1 MCIRDS
7 SNLSAHAQKL
17 SEPPLMTALNMLS
30 IRNSITDEL
39 RQEFRARYIETLREM
54 VKDHLRQLAF
64 FYFGKPKTSN
74 LLRIEEK
81 TKISWTNVRPLKK
94 GLRVVGRDDLAKD
107 WEEFETK
114 RNLALLLDASMPKIW
129 KDIPRQNR
137 FENVEAILNPHPA
150 NYALDKNTG
159 RSLRKSKRSI
169 EEVMISLKE
178 QLETNL
184 TEPWTKKLLLLIV
197 NAGELLAKSE
207 TKNDEFASPL
217 PEDVVRC
224 SDEICSTIKSLGEWV
239 RTRNRWS
246 FLKTILISVVITRHK
261 CDSFRHLSK

>member
-1 MCIRDS
+1 MVECIYG
-7 SNLSAHAQKL
+7 NLSADSQKL
-17 SEPPLMTALNMLS
+17 SEPPLMTTVNMSS
-30 IRNSITDEL
+30 ILRNSITDEL
-39 RQEFRARYIETLREM
+39 EQEFRARYLKTLREM
-54 VKDHLRQLAF
+54 VNDHLQQLAF
-64 FYFGKPKTSN
+64 FYFGGPEISN
-74 LLRIEEK
+74 LLRIEEERK
-81 TKISWTNVRPLKK
+81 FLWTDVKALKK

-137 FENVEAILNPHPA
+137 FEYVEAILNPRLA

-159 RSLRKSKRSI
+159 RSLRKSKISI

-178 QLETNL
+178 QMETNL
-184 TEPWTKKLLLLIV
+184 TEPWTKKLLPLIV
-197 NAGELLAKSE
+197 NAGELLSKSE
-207 TKNDEFASPL
+207 TKNASPL

-239 RTRNRWS
+239 RHINRWS
-246 FLKTILISVVITRHK
+246 FLKTILISVVITCHK
-261 CDSFRHLSK
+261 CESFRHLSK